1 MTSRSLLSS
10 LIVVSL
16 LIAGVALCQEQTEEP
31 EEQAQEQEQEEAP
44 TQEPGKTFDL
54 VHDTGGTGPDSITED
69 DIELPFEYRI
79 EAGKIEVSMTIGF
92 INLNQT
98 LLQHDSIIY
107 KIGADN
113 LFWGDV
119 DMVGESAFNPVLHIG
134 YTLTPWFTIEGT
146 FGISFSEYLADITN
160 RFNMDLR
167 TGFIFPDPE
176 LGEFDAEHR
185 SLVTMNVGVNG
196 LWYPLNMGN
205 HAGRFHPY
213 LQGGFSRMSY
223 DMNSNYTDGPVS
235 TMNVALGGG
244 IRFIADELISIRLD
258 VTLNYNRLEFVP
270 SRYFEVL
277 NDGTVKIPL
286 ITLPDGNQ
294 VTQYEAQDMTTLA
307 WGLGFFASF

>member
-10 LIVVSL
+10 LVMVSL

-31 EEQAQEQEQEEAP
+31 QEQAQEQEQEEAP
-44 TQEPGKTFDL
+44 TQEQDKTFNL
-54 VHDTGGTGPDSITED
+54 VHDTGRTDADRITED
-69 DIELPFEYRI
+69 DIELPSEYRI
-79 EAGKIEVSMTIGF
+79 RAGKIEVSMTIGF
-92 INLNQT
+92 LNLNQT

-107 KIGADN
+107 KIGEDN

-119 DMVGESAFNPVLHIG
+119 DMVGEGAFNPVLHPG
-134 YTLTPWFTIEGT
+134 YTLTSWFTIEGT

-167 TGFIFPDPE
+167 TGMTFPDPA

-185 SLVTMNVGVNG
+185 SLVTMNVGVNA
-196 LWYPLNMGN
+196 LWYPLNMGDRV
-205 HAGRFHPY
+205 GRFNPY
-213 LQGGFSRMSY
+213 LQGGFSRMTY

-235 TMNVALGGG
+235 TINTALGGG

-258 VTLNYNRLEFVP
+258 VTLNFNRLEFTP
-270 SRYFEVL
+270 SRYFETFAE
-277 NDGTVKIPL
+277 DTIKIPL
-286 ITLPDGNQ
+286 ITLPDGQQ
-294 VTQYEAQDMTTLA
+294 VTEFEAQDMMILS

>member
-10 LIVVSL
+10 LVVVSL
-16 LIAGVALCQEQTEEP
+16 LVAGVALCQEQTEEP
-31 EEQAQEQEQEEAP
+31 EEQAQAPEQEQS
-44 TQEPGKTFDL
+44 QEQDKTFNL
-54 VHDTGGTGPDSITED
+54 VHDKGVTSDDEITED
-69 DIELPFEYRI
+69 DIELPSEYRI
-79 EAGKIEVSMTIGF
+79 KAGKIEVSMTIGF

-107 KIGADN
+107 KISQDN

-119 DMVGESAFNPVLHIG
+119 DMVGESAFNPVLRIG
-134 YTLTPWFTIEGT
+134 YTLTSWFTIEGT

-205 HAGRFHPY
+205 RTGRFNPY

-235 TMNVALGGG
+235 TMNFALGGG
-244 IRFIADELISIRLD
+244 IRYIADELISIRFD

-270 SRYFEVL
+270 SRYFEVFA
-277 NDGTVKIPL
+277 DGTIKIPL
-286 ITLPDGNQ
+286 VTLPDETP
-294 VTQYEAQDMTTLA
+294 VTQYEAQDMATLA

>member
-10 LIVVSL
+10 LVVVSL
-16 LIAGVALCQEQTEEP
+16 LVAGVALCQEQTEEP
-31 EEQAQEQEQEEAP
+31 EEQAQAPEQEQA
-44 TQEPGKTFDL
+44 QEQDKTFNL
-54 VHDTGGTGPDSITED
+54 VHDKGVTSDDEITED
-69 DIELPFEYRI
+69 DIELPSEYRI
-79 EAGKIEVSMTIGF
+79 KAGKIEVSMTIGF

-107 KIGADN
+107 KISQDN

-119 DMVGESAFNPVLHIG
+119 DMVGESAFNPVLRIG
-134 YTLTPWFTIEGT
+134 YTLTSWFTIEGT

-205 HAGRFHPY
+205 RTGRFNPY

-235 TMNVALGGG
+235 TMNFALGGG
-244 IRFIADELISIRLD
+244 IRYIADELISIRFD

-270 SRYFEVL
+270 SRYFEVFA
-277 NDGTVKIPL
+277 DGTIKIPL
-286 ITLPDGNQ
+286 VTLPDETP
-294 VTQYEAQDMTTLA
+294 VTQYEAQDMATLA